1 MSKKWELLMKPAFLD
16 YLLKLPSKEVKQV
29 RDKVEMLEQNPL
41 PDGKLK
47 KQLTHMPGRP
57 YRIRSGDYRIFYTF
71 QQDVICIYKMDDR
84 DDDTYSDTVAPEAP
98 PSSDVLAA
106 LDVEHGDATTSNSP
120 RVDWD
125 HAFDSAISSKPLP
138 EPITVE
144 LLKRLRVPDQYHIR
158 LLRVRD
164 QDRLLSCPGVPDEI
178 LLRIDGHMFDPPME
192 QVIQQPNLVLSDTED
207 LLRYKEGELLSFL
220 LKLSPEQERYASW
233 SMGVT
238 GPTLVKGGPGTGKST
253 VALYRIRS
261 LLDQLRA
268 SGQAQPRIL
277 FTTYTNAL
285 IRSSQ
290 QLLKQLL
297 GPKHIYVE
305 VATADSV
312 IHKFLR
318 TQRQENPYQIES
330 GEQPKKLLTRAIG
343 EVTFNGNQLQQQAQQ
358 QILQRMGVDYLMEEI
373 EKVIVARQLD
383 GQEAYVKASR
393 SGRKLRLNATQRAA
407 VWKVYE
413 HWRGLMEEQGIETFA
428 LRRLR
433 AARLLAPQTALQ
445 QYDAV
450 VIDEAQDLDPTAL
463 RVLVAYCKAPNRLFI
478 TADANQSI
486 YGGGFSWSEVHES
499 LRFQGRT
506 CILKANYRS
515 TAEIGEAAQSYLSY
529 GALEPEV
536 SEPQYINSGPT
547 PDARL
552 VATVGHEAKLLTTY
566 FKQASRSLRL
576 PIGSCAV
583 LCPNENAGRSLAI
596 ALENQGLEAT
606 YMSGRELDLSRPG
619 IKVITLKSSKG
630 LEFPIV
636 ALAGFTPTNYPIIPA
651 DASDEQR
658 AEHLAGERRTLFVG
672 MTRAM
677 RALIVI
683 IPQGATTPLLDGFDP
698 QYWNLTRK
706 I

>member
-1 MSKKWELLMKPAFLD
+1 MSKKWELLIKPAFLD

-47 KQLTHMPGRP
+47 KQLIYMPGRP

-71 QQDVICIYKMDDR
+71 QQDVVCIYKMDDR

-106 LDVEHGDATTSNSP
+106 LDVEHGDAASSSSP

-125 HAFDSAISSKPLP
+125 HAFDSAINSKPLP

-144 LLKRLRVPDQYHIR
+144 LLTRLRVPEQYHAR

-207 LLRYKEGELLSFL
+207 LLRYKEGELLTFL
-220 LKLSPEQERYASW
+220 LKLSPDQERYASW
-233 SMGVT
+233 SMGGT

-261 LLDQLRA
+261 LLNQLQA
-268 SGQAQPRIL
+268 NGQAQPRIL

-297 GPKHIYVE
+297 GPNHIYVE
-305 VATADSV
+305 VATADSI

-318 TQRQENPYQIES
+318 ARRQENLYQIES
-330 GEQPKKLLTRAIG
+330 GDQPKKLLTRAIG

-358 QILQRMGVDYLMEEI
+358 QILQRMGGDYLMEEI
-373 EKVIVARQLD
+373 EKMIIARQL
-383 GQEAYVKASR
+383 GGKEEYVKASR
-393 SGRKLRLNATQRAA
+393 SGRKLRLNATQRTA

-413 HWRGLMEEQGIETFA
+413 RWLELMKEQGIETFA

-433 AARLLAPQTALQ
+433 AARLLGPQVALQ

-486 YGGGFSWSEVHES
+486 YGSGFSWSEVHES

-515 TAEIGEAAQSYLSY
+515 TAEIGEAAQSYLSH

-536 SEPQYINSGPT
+536 TEPQYINNGPT
-547 PDARL
+547 PDARM
-552 VATVGHEAKLLTTY
+552 VAHISHEAQLLTAY

-583 LCPNENAGRSLAI
+583 LCPNENAGRALAI

-636 ALAGFTPTNYPIIPA
+636 ALAGFTSTNYPIIPA

-658 AEHLAGERRTLFVG
+658 AELLAGERRTLFVG

-698 QYWNLTRK
+698 KYWNLTRK